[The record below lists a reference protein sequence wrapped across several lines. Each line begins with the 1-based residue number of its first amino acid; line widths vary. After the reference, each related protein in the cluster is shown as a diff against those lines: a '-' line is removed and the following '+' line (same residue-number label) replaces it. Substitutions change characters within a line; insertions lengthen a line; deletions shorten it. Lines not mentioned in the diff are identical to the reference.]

1 MYESRPWVFQLLNW
15 VFYVY
20 CHSYVLSVL
29 HINLVFEEAL
39 VEHPELD
46 SEFSLCSASMGSMLF
61 SVQQLE
67 LESLELPIPML
78 LATH

>member
-1 MYESRPWVFQLLNW
+1 M
-15 VFYVY
+15 
-20 CHSYVLSVL
+20 LSVL

-46 SEFSLCSASMGSMLF
+46 SEFSLCSASKESMLF

-67 LESLELPIPML
+67 LESLELLIPML
-78 LATH
+78 LATHLSTTAKVIVNIENKK